1 MVAFER
7 GIHPQPVP
15 AGVTLYTPAHAA
27 QKNVKENDP
36 ARDVMT
42 DLRTVTPFQIESSA
56 SIEEINSK
64 MIACGVRLL
73 FVNDLDKHL
82 IGLITATD
90 ILGEKPLLHVT
101 HNGGTREDITA
112 HDLMTPLNKL
122 EGIPLSQV
130 LNSQVSDIVAALKD
144 CRRHHMLVLEN
155 RDDDKFVR
163 GLFSVTQVSRQ
174 LGIEITP
181 SERADS
187 FAQLNKALA

>member
-7 GIHPQPVP
+7 GIHPQAVP
-15 AGVTLYTPAHAA
+15 AGVTLFTPAHAA

-130 LNSQVSDIVAALKD
+130 LNSQVSDIVDALKD

-181 SERADS
+181 SERAES